1 MVDTAMEMENL
12 NSITRVF
19 GAMWSALGA
28 VMPTQIGASTLVQAQ
43 ELCARNAAAAAAA
56 ALGGKEGGEGGGPV
70 ATTMN
75 PAEKEGKKE
84 IELKLGHGVQGITG
98 RQDGDYYALRLSD
111 AEAANGVI
119 VHCNSSDK
127 SRFKLICFDHEG
139 SVRYVQESSLTT
151 DKKFTTANMFLVPFE
166 TITSVAPP
174 KTATDGGLYTD
185 PQIFDRMRNMTAEAR
200 TLRAGHHLL
209 CVYGDNWLK
218 ETPYTLTALLA
229 DLAPG
234 VVQAVKDVDTKLREK
249 KKEVEDLE
257 DEYIQAK
264 MAFERVS
271 DRVAEQT
278 AATEALITQREVAF
292 NTFIAESLRKYSN
305 KHVGASGGL
314 PSAAAAAAT
323 AAAPAAVPLA
333 ADATH
338 EEVAA
343 AGEVEQ
349 EQEHQQQHQRAASLT
364 NSGGATVGASD
375 IGRDSKESVPPTT
388 GGKLVGKGRS
398 KGATAAGGNGIT
410 SPSHSKRSSFSF
422 FSGFRRGGGGKGGG
436 KGGEGGGGGMEE
448 EEHAQQ
454 RQEGQTIV
462 S

>member
-1 MVDTAMEMENL
+1 MVDTAFEMENL
-12 NSITRVF
+12 NSIARVF

-28 VMPTQIGASTLVQAQ
+28 VTPTQIGASTLVQAQ
-43 ELCARNAAAAAAA
+43 ELCARNAAAAAA
-56 ALGGKEGGEGGGPV
+56 LGGEGGGEGGEPV
-70 ATTMN
+70 AKMMN
-75 PAEKEGKKE
+75 QAEKERKKE
-84 IELKLGHGVQGITG
+84 IELKLGHGVKGITG
-98 RQDGDYYALRLSD
+98 RQDSDYYALRLSD

-119 VHCNSSDK
+119 VHCNSPDK

-200 TLRAGHHLL
+200 TLRAGQHLL

-264 MAFERVS
+264 LAFERVS

-278 AATEALITQREVAF
+278 AVTEALIAQREVAF
-292 NTFIAESLRKYSN
+292 NTFIGESLRKYSN
-305 KHVGASGGL
+305 KHVGPSGGL
-314 PSAAAAAAT
+314 PSTAAAAAAT
-323 AAAPAAVPLA
+323 TAAAPA
-333 ADATH
+333 TQ
-338 EEVAA
+338 EEEEEEEEAAA

-349 EQEHQQQHQRAASLT
+349 EEQEHQHQRVASLT

-388 GGKLVGKGRS
+388 GGKLAVGKGRG

-448 EEHAQQ
+448 EEHTLQQ
-454 RQEGQTIV
+454 QEGQTIV